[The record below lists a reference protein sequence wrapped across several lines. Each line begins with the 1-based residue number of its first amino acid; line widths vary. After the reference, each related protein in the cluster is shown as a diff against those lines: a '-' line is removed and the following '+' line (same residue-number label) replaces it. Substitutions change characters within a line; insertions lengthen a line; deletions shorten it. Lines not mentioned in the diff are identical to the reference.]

1 MPRHIRPR
9 APGATIFF
17 TVCLAGR
24 SRRLWDVVGL
34 GCATVRSLG
43 RGNCVCEAAGLLMGT
58 GIYRKLFN
66 LWEVPGLAALWCP

>member
-34 GCATVRSLG
+34 G
-43 RGNCVCEAAGLLMGT
+43 
-58 GIYRKLFN
+58 
-66 LWEVPGLAALWCP
+66 